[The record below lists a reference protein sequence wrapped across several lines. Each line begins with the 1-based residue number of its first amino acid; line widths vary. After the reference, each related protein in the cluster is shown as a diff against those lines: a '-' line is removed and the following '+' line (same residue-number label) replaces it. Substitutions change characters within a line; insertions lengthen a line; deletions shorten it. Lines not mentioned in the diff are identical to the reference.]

1 MCLIIIKKLIN
12 NIITMNDSISILLA
26 TTVLALGGLGL
37 YVYRTNH
44 EDQDGGDKSETR
56 QDDSDNEESIF
67 GSSNLFNWGSSED
80 KQKDKQ
86 KEKEKEQDVILDEDS
101 EENELK
107 PRKRN
112 NVKTQR
118 NRKASGA
125 SRRRY

>member
-1 MCLIIIKKLIN
+1 
-12 NIITMNDSISILLA
+12 MNDSMSILLA

-37 YVYRTNH
+37 YVYRTIH
-44 EDQDGGDKSETR
+44 EDQDDGDKIDTHDE
-56 QDDSDNEESIF
+56 DDGDNEESIF
-67 GSSNLFNWGSSED
+67 GSSILFNWGSSED
-80 KQKDKQ
+80 KQKEDKQ

-112 NVKTQR
+112 NLKTQR
-118 NRKASGA
+118 NRKPSGT

>member
-1 MCLIIIKKLIN
+1 
-12 NIITMNDSISILLA
+12 MNDSMSILLA
-26 TTVLALGGLGL
+26 TTILALGGLGL

-44 EDQDGGDKSETR
+44 DDQDGGDKSDTR

-80 KQKDKQ
+80 KQKEDKQ
-86 KEKEKEQDVILDEDS
+86 KDKEKEQDVILDEEL
-101 EENELK
+101 EENEVK

-118 NRKASGA
+118 NRKASAA